1 MILKFYPNTL
11 EEIKNILPSQ
21 VWQNALLTV
30 IAEVNS
36 HKINGADPDY
46 YFISSDDLH
55 ALVIKG
61 LPVEVF
67 NLILL
72 DGYLIGHF

>member
-21 VWQNALLTV
+21 VWQNALTV
-30 IAEVNS
+30 AEGNS
-36 HKINGADPDY
+36 HKINGTDPDY

-55 ALVIKG
+55 ALVIQG

-72 DGYLIGHF
+72 DGYLIGHFC